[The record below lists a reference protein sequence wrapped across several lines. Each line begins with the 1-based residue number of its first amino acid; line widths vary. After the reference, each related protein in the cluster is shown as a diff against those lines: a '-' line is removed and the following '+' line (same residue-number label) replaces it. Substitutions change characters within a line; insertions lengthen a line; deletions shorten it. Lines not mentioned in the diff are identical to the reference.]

1 MKVQRFPSDRVVR
14 ATSSAAIANVDTAGG
29 RLIPV
34 VMVDASG
41 HPEITELI
49 RAHEHTPAGDC
60 VSQWATA
67 LGNSNQVRLRLK
79 FERPVATE
87 FLIEFELPK
96 FGGAIDN
103 ILRARSMYL
112 LEGALDSTFTST
124 EGRPRILIELPS
136 TGFELAWQRIFRKSI
151 SNMFREEGQS
161 RGASRMLADKF
172 IVEWRSRTTFDI

>member
-1 MKVQRFPSDRVVR
+1 MKVQRLSSERVVR

-34 VMVDASG
+34 VMVDADG

-60 VSQWATA
+60 VSQWSTA
-67 LGNSNQVRLRLK
+67 LGDSSRVLLQLT

-96 FGGAIDN
+96 FGGSIDN
-103 ILRARSMYL
+103 MLRARSMFL
-112 LEGALDSTFTST
+112 LEGGLGSTFTTT
-124 EGRPRILIELPS
+124 EDQPRILVELPS
-136 TGFELAWQRIFRKSI
+136 TGFEAAWEGIFRRSI
-151 SNMFREEGQS
+151 VRMFREEGQS
-161 RGASRMLADKF
+161 RSASKELADGF
-172 IVEWRSRTTFDI
+172 IAEWRSRTTFDW